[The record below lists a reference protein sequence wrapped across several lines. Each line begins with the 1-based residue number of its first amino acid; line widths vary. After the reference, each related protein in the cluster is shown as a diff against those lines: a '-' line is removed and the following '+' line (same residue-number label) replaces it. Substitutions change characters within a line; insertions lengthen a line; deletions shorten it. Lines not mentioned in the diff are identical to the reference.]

1 MFEIRPVNSVRTPPT
16 RSVWSRMLWILAW
29 AVLLLVAG
37 SVRVT
42 AQGLPTRG
50 LNTIP
55 TSDALKGCGG
65 ADLPS
70 SNPAFEDDVVRLVN
84 EIRLGNGLL
93 PLKRV
98 EALDRAARFHATDM
112 SEENYFSHISHDR
125 VNGELVESCEWS
137 DRLRTYYTDWN
148 LIAEN
153 IAAGYST
160 PQKVVDGW
168 MNSPGHR
175 HNILSA
181 NNWEIGVGFFQGNGS
196 YKNYWVQ
203 DFGRRQGVYPVVI
216 NSDAPATDDGKLT
229 IHIYGSWEQ
238 VRLRVDQGGWSDWQP
253 FAASMQWDLKAAA
266 GLHTVEVEMLG
277 GGVSVVAGDT
287 IHLNHSTAQPELNA
301 LPDQLTF
308 YYNTADENLA
318 PGVHNIQPLASP
330 ADPAYS
336 WHVSVDDTWLRVSPE
351 SGAGNEVVEI
361 VPSVSGAAKGEN
373 DQTVLTVSL
382 RKSDG
387 TVVAEKKIA
396 VSLTV
401 IEAAHALYMP
411 VISGK

>member
-1 MFEIRPVNSVRTPPT
+1 MLNKRRNDSVISLSSFPLLCLIW
-16 RSVWSRMLWILAW
+16 VA
-29 AVLLLVAG
+29 LLLVQAIPG
-37 SVRVT
+37 VSAAELSVRS
-42 AQGLPTRG
+42 
-50 LNTIP
+50 LNTVP
-55 TSDALKGCGG
+55 ESNSLRGCGG

-70 SNPAFEDDVVRLVN
+70 SNPAFEDEVLRLVN
-84 EIRLGNGLL
+84 EIRLANGLL

-98 EALDRAARFHATDM
+98 DALDRAARFHATDM
-112 SEENYFSHISHDR
+112 SEENYFSHTSHDR

-137 DRLRTYYTDWN
+137 DRLRTYYTNWN

-181 NNWEIGVGFFQGNGS
+181 NNWEIGVGYFQGSGS

-203 DFGRRQGVYPVVI
+203 DFGRRQGVYPIVI
-216 NSDAPATDDGKLT
+216 NNDAPSTDDGKLT

-238 VRLRVDQGGWSDWQP
+238 VRLRVDEGVWSEWMP
-253 FAASMQWDLKAAA
+253 FSANLLWELKATA
-266 GLHTVEVEMLG
+266 GLHTIEVDMQG
-277 GGVSVVAGDT
+277 GGGSANARDT
-287 IHLNHSTAQPELNA
+287 IHLNNSTAQPELNA

-308 YYNTADENLA
+308 YYNTADENLT
-318 PGVHNIQPLASP
+318 PGVHSIQPLASP
-330 ADPAYS
+330 VDPAYS
-336 WHVSVDDTWLRVSPE
+336 WHVNVDDAWLRVSPD

-361 VPSVSGAAKGEN
+361 VPSVSGAAKGDN
-373 DQTVLTVSL
+373 DQTLLTVSL

-387 TVVAEKKIA
+387 TVVAEKKIT

-401 IEAAHALYMP
+401 VEAAYALYMP

>member
-1 MFEIRPVNSVRTPPT
+1 MFEIRPANPVCILPT
-16 RSVWSRMLWILAW
+16 RPVWSRMLWILASV
-29 AVLLLVAG
+29 AMLLVAA
-37 SVRVT
+37 SVSVT

-50 LNTIP
+50 LSTIP

-70 SNPAFEDDVVRLVN
+70 NDPAFETEVFRLVN
-84 EIRLGNGLL
+84 EIRLANGLL

-137 DRLRTYYTDWN
+137 DRLRTYYSNWN

-181 NNWEIGVGFFQGNGS
+181 NNWEMGVGFFRGNGS

-216 NSDAPATDDGKLT
+216 NSDASATDDGALT

-238 VRLRVDQGGWSDWQP
+238 VRLRVDEGVWSDWQP
-253 FAASMQWDLKAAA
+253 FAASLQWQLKAAA
-266 GLHTVEVEMLG
+266 GLHTIEVEMLG
-277 GGVSVVAGDT
+277 GGVSVVASDS
-287 IHLNHSTAQPELNA
+287 IHLNNSTAQPELNA

-308 YYNTADENLA
+308 YYSTTDENLT

-330 ADPAYS
+330 ADPTYS
-336 WHVSVDDTWLRVSPE
+336 WHVSVDDAWLRVSPE
-351 SGAGNEVVEI
+351 SGAGNEVVTI
-361 VPSVSGAAKGEN
+361 VPSVSGAAEGN
-373 DQTVLTVSL
+373 DDQAVLTVSL

-396 VSLTV
+396 ISLTV
-401 IEAAHALYMP
+401 VEATFALYMP